1 MNWNHIALDFYL
13 VIVARYILIVN
24 LSRIHLLKR
33 VSVSAQAWRFKP
45 MIKQA
50 PFSFNIPR
58 NPWDQLICRRP
69 RISQNTT
76 FRKTGLV
83 KLWLTF
89 DSLQEATTI
98 LEWVHTK
105 TEYIIWIINTLSSYL
120 TRSHLPGSEC
130 TPRACHPWARP
141 RPGSVCR
148 WQASEWISCFL
159 PRSGSGL
166 YLCRCPTYVPPTRCR
181 ERVSDREWKWSKM
194 IELQHFTYFKFKH
207 RKNCKW
213 CPLSFVIVLL
223 SELEGPNVPVFTNVP
238 KFSIF

>member
-98 LEWVHTK
+98 LEWVQRLSKLKCQSWIYYLDYKHTVFIFDQV
-105 TEYIIWIINTLSSYL
+105 TFAWEWVYTPSLPPLSPPTSWICLSMTSFGVDLLFPSEIWIWIVFVSLSD
-120 TRSHLPGSEC
+120 
-130 TPRACHPWARP
+130 
-141 RPGSVCR
+141 
-148 WQASEWISCFL
+148 
-159 PRSGSGL
+159 
-166 YLCRCPTYVPPTRCR
+166 LC
-181 ERVSDREWKWSKM
+181 S
-194 IELQHFTYFKFKH
+194 
-207 RKNCKW
+207 
-213 CPLSFVIVLL
+213 
-223 SELEGPNVPVFTNVP
+223 TNQM
-238 KFSIF
+238 

>member
-1 MNWNHIALDFYL
+1 MRPSKHHFPSTFQEIHETHFY
-13 VIVARYILIVN
+13 
-24 LSRIHLLKR
+24 
-33 VSVSAQAWRFKP
+33 
-45 MIKQA
+45 
-50 PFSFNIPR
+50 
-58 NPWDQLICRRP
+58 QLICRRP

-181 ERVSDREWKWSKM
+181 ERVSDREWKWLKK
-194 IELQHFTYFKFKH
+194 IELQHFTHFKFKH

-213 CPLSFVIVLL
+213 CPLSFVIVR
-223 SELEGPNVPVFTNVP
+223 STRVYERSQIFKIV
-238 KFSIF
+238 KFVKKCKFCQEV